1 MAVTIPDSM
10 LPTQATGFKTETDS
24 RTRLA
29 ENFETFLT
37 LLTTQLKN
45 QDPLS
50 PMDGNQFTQ
59 QLVQMTGVEQQL
71 ATNDHLKTLVEQGK
85 TAPVTLPGGVELI
98 GKAITAEKPG
108 SILGKDGAAWEYAL
122 PTEAKTG
129 KIQVFNAKGEVV
141 HEADAPKLTA
151 GRHAF
156 VWDGKL
162 KDGAPAPVG
171 TYALKVSATTAAGGD
186 VKTSVGVAGV
196 VTASELIDGE
206 TWLTIGKIKVPMG
219 TVTSVSQPV

>member
-1 MAVTIPDSM
+1 MAVTIPDAL
-10 LPTQATGFKTETDS
+10 LPAKATGFKTETDS

-59 QLVQMTGVEQQL
+59 QLTQMTGVEQQL
-71 ATNDHLKTLVEQGK
+71 ATNDLLRKLVKQGE
-85 TAPVTLPGGVELI
+85 APPMTLPGGVELI

-108 SILGKDGAAWEYAL
+108 SPLTKDGASWEYGL
-122 PTEAKTG
+122 PAEAKLGTVKVLDQAG
-129 KIQVFNAKGEVV
+129 KVV

-156 VWDGKL
+156 TWDGKL
-162 KDGAPAPVG
+162 KDGGVAKPGV
-171 TYALKVSATTAAGGD
+171 YILQVSAKTAAGGEIRA
-186 VKTSVGVAGV
+186 SVGVAGI
-196 VTASELIDGE
+196 VTASELIDGQ
-206 TWLTIGKIKVPMG
+206 TWLTVGKIKVPLE
-219 TVTSVSQPV
+219 TVTTVSQPV

>member
-1 MAVTIPDSM
+1 MAVTIPDAL
-10 LPTQATGFKTETDS
+10 LPAKPTGFKTETDS

-71 ATNDHLKTLVEQGK
+71 ATNDLLKTLVAQGK
-85 TAPVTLPGGVELI
+85 TPPVTLPGGVELI

-108 SILGKDGAAWEYAL
+108 SPLTKDGAVWEYAL
-122 PTEAKTG
+122 PAEAKTA
-129 KIQVFNAKGEVV
+129 KVQVLNAKGEVV
-141 HEADAPKLTA
+141 FEADAPKLTA
-151 GRHAF
+151 GRHTYT
-156 VWDGKL
+156 WDGKL
-162 KDGAPAPVG
+162 ADGTAAKDG
-171 TYALKVSATTAAGGD
+171 TYVLKVNALTAGGGAI
-186 VKTSVGVAGV
+186 KTAVGVAGI
-196 VTASELIDGE
+196 VTASELIDGQ
-206 TWLTIGKIKVPMG
+206 TWLTVGKIKVPLEA
-219 TVTSVSQPV
+219 VTSVSQPV